1 MIDNVPNAAGEREG
15 ENMAE
20 RTAYFN
26 GHFIP
31 ESELR
36 LAPFD
41 MGVRI
46 GEFVFET
53 VRTFDHRPHRLR
65 EHMGRLYAS
74 MKALGIDPGM
84 SIDEMETVTH
94 ELVERNRD
102 SLEPYDDL
110 MWNNEA
116 SRGVASPFSPGP
128 LDSHERTVFIVFLPL
143 GPFLVPMLEGLENGA
158 PVVIPPTRTIPA
170 RYLDP
175 KIKNRNRMHYGRGMR
190 EARKVNSRAEAL
202 FLDDDGYVTEGG
214 GANFLIVKDGAFISP
229 EGRNI
234 LRGIT
239 REDVRDLAPQLGMEF
254 VETNIE
260 PYDVMTADEA
270 FFASTPFFVMPVTS
284 IDGRPIGSGRPGP
297 VVDRLIDAFAQQ
309 VGVHPIEQARK
320 IAQPYLADRP
330 RGSRPY

>member
-1 MIDNVPNAAGEREG
+1 MT
-15 ENMAE
+15 E
-20 RTAYFN
+20 RTAYYN

-41 MGVRI
+41 VGVRI

-53 VRTFDHRPHRLR
+53 VRTYDLRPHRLR
-65 EHMGRLYAS
+65 DHMDRLYAS
-74 MKALGIDPGM
+74 MKALDIDCGM
-84 SIDEMETVTH
+84 SIEEMEEVTH
-94 ELVERNRD
+94 ELLERNRATI
-102 SLEPYDDL
+102 EPYDDL
-110 MWNNEA
+110 MWNNDA
-116 SRGVASPFSPGP
+116 SRGIAKPFDLGP
-128 LDSHERTVFIVFLPL
+128 HDSYERTVFIVIIPL
-143 GPFLVPMLEGLENGA
+143 GPCLVDMLDGLENGV
-158 PVVIPPTRTIPA
+158 PVVIPPTKNVPA

-175 KIKNRNRMHYGRGMR
+175 KMKNRNRIHYGRGMR
-190 EARKVNSRAEAL
+190 EALKVDPRAEAL
-202 FLDDDGYVTEGG
+202 FVDDDGYVTEGG
-214 GANFLIVKDGAFISP
+214 GANFLIVKDGAIISP

-239 REDVRDLAPQLGMEF
+239 LEDVRDLAPELGFEF
-254 VETNIE
+254 VETNVE

-284 IDGRPIGSGRPGP
+284 IDGRPIGNGRPGP

-320 IAQPYLADRP
+320 VTQPYLANRP
-330 RGSRPY
+330 KGSRPY

>member
-1 MIDNVPNAAGEREG
+1 MD
-15 ENMAE
+15 E

-41 MGVRI
+41 VGVRI

-53 VRTFDHRPHRLR
+53 VRTYDLRPHRLR
-65 EHMGRLYAS
+65 DHLDRLYAS
-74 MKALGIDPGM
+74 MKALDIDCGM
-84 SIDEMETVTH
+84 PIEDMEDVTH
-94 ELVERNRD
+94 EFIERNRATI
-102 SLEPYDDL
+102 EPYDDL
-110 MWNNEA
+110 MWNNDC
-116 SRGVASPFSPGP
+116 SRGIAKPFDPGP
-128 LDSHERTVFIVFLPL
+128 YDSYERTVFMMVIPL
-143 GPFLVPMLEGLENGA
+143 GPSLVGFLDGLENGVPA
-158 PVVIPPTRTIPA
+158 VIPPTKNIPA

-175 KIKNRNRMHYGRGMR
+175 KMKNRNRIHYGQGMR
-190 EARKVNSRAEAL
+190 EAHKVDPRAEAL
-202 FLDDDGYVTEGG
+202 FVDDDGYITEGG
-214 GANFLIVKDGAFISP
+214 GANFLIVKDGAIISP

-234 LRGIT
+234 LRGVT

-254 VETNIE
+254 VETNLE

-284 IDGRPIGSGRPGP
+284 IDGREIGTGAPGP

-320 IAQPYLADRP
+320 ITQPYLADRP
-330 RGSRPY
+330 KGSRPY

>member
-1 MIDNVPNAAGEREG
+1 MTER
-15 ENMAE
+15 M
-20 RTAYFN
+20 AYFN
-26 GHFIP
+26 GHFIL

-53 VRTFDHRPHRLR
+53 VRTYDHRPHRLR

-74 MKALGIDPGM
+74 MKALGIDSGM
-84 SIDEMETVTH
+84 SIDEMEAVTH
-94 ELVERNRD
+94 ELIDRNKATI
-102 SLEPYDDL
+102 EPYDDL
-110 MWNNEA
+110 MWNAEA
-116 SRGVASPFSPGP
+116 SRGVTSPFAAGP
-128 LDSHERTVFIVFLPL
+128 LDSHERTVFIVFIPL
-143 GPFLVPMLEGLENGA
+143 GAFLLPMLDGLENGA
-158 PVVIPPTRTIPA
+158 PVVIPPTRAIPA

-190 EARKVNSRAEAL
+190 EVRKVDPRAEAL
-202 FLDDDGYVTEGG
+202 FLDDDGFVTEGG

-239 REDVRDLAPQLGMEF
+239 REDVRDLAPQLDMEF
-254 VETNIE
+254 VEANIE

-284 IDGRPIGSGRPGP
+284 IDGRPIGTGRPGP
-297 VVDRLIDAFAQQ
+297 AVDRLIEAFAQQ
-309 VGVHPIEQARK
+309 VGIHPIEQARK
-320 IAQPYLADRP
+320 IAQPHLADRP
-330 RGSRPY
+330 MGSRPY

>member
-1 MIDNVPNAAGEREG
+1 MR
-15 ENMAE
+15 E
-20 RTAYFN
+20 RTAYLN

-31 ESELR
+31 EPELR

-41 MGVRI
+41 VGVRI

-53 VRTFDHRPHRLR
+53 VRTYDLRPHRLR
-65 EHMGRLYAS
+65 DHLDRLYAS
-74 MKALGIDPGM
+74 MRALDIDCGM
-84 SIDEMETVTH
+84 PIEDMEDVT
-94 ELVERNRD
+94 LQFIERNRATI
-102 SLEPYDDL
+102 EPYDDL
-110 MWNNEA
+110 MWNNDC
-116 SRGVASPFSPGP
+116 SRGIAKPFDPGP
-128 LDSHERTVFIVFLPL
+128 YDSYERTVFMMVIPL
-143 GPFLVPMLEGLENGA
+143 GPSLVGFLDGLEHGV
-158 PVVIPPTRTIPA
+158 PVVIPPTKNLPA

-190 EARKVNSRAEAL
+190 EARKSDPRAEAL
-202 FLDDDGYVTEGG
+202 FVDDEGYITEGG
-214 GANFLIVKDGAFISP
+214 GANFLIVKDGAIISP

-239 REDVRDLAPQLGMEF
+239 REDVRDLAPELGMEF
-254 VETNIE
+254 VETNLE

-284 IDGRPIGSGRPGP
+284 IDGREIGTGTPGP

-320 IAQPYLADRP
+320 ITQPYLADRP
-330 RGSRPY
+330 KGSRPY